1 MGEGKRVLLLDDVDG
16 GGEVQSLRDEG
27 VTLSEKVLQLLSQ
40 LEEFIILGQEEGLSA
55 GELGLEVEVV
65 GQELLVLEF

>member
-1 MGEGKRVLLLDDVDG
+1 MLLLDDVDG

-65 GQELLVLEF
+65 RQELLVLEF

>member
-1 MGEGKRVLLLDDVDG
+1 MAEGKRVLLLDDVDG
-16 GGEVQSLRDEG
+16 GGEVKSLREEG

-40 LEEFIILGQEEGLSA
+40 LEKFIILGLEEGLSA

-65 GQELLVLEF
+65 GQKLLVL